1 MTRNPARSTLS
12 HRAVKLPVHD
22 REPHLEV
29 EVKVEI
35 KGKHERKS
43 IIGWLEGQG
52 YVFEKRTLIVDFIEP
67 SRSVTSRVRFEKP
80 IDDSGE
86 PIVTCYMGKK
96 CHPITGDIEEF
107 VRQEQD
113 PDISAATAVDLLVR
127 AIEGNGCAP
136 IPYYTK
142 KRRYFKG
149 NVGGYA
155 ASIAL
160 DKPMGLR
167 KKYASRYLEVEIQL
181 PTSSTREEVA
191 AVVDEINQFIFRIL
205 GEQRKTEISYRR
217 MLKSTWKKRG
227 MLKKTPE
234 AKAA

>member
-1 MTRNPARSTLS
+1 MTRNPAKSTLS
-12 HRAVKLPVHD
+12 HEAVQLPAHD
-22 REPHLEV
+22 RTPHLEV
-29 EVKVEI
+29 ELKVEI
-35 KGKHERKS
+35 KNKAEQNHV
-43 IIGWLEGQG
+43 INWLDGQG
-52 YVFEKRTLIVDFIEP
+52 YLFDKRTLIVDFVEP
-67 SRSVTSRVRFEKP
+67 SRSVTSRVRLEKP
-80 IDDSGE
+80 IDGSGE

-96 CHPITGDIEEF
+96 CHPITGDVEEF

-127 AIEGNGCAP
+127 AIEGNDHAP

-142 KRRYFKG
+142 KRRYYIG

-167 KKYASRYLEVEIQL
+167 KKYATRYLEVEIQL
-181 PTSSTREEVA
+181 PTSSTRDEVA
-191 AVVDEINQFIFRIL
+191 VVVDEIKQFIFRVL
-205 GEQRKTEISYRR
+205 GEHRKTEISYRR

-227 MLKKTPE
+227 MLKKAPKV
-234 AKAA
+234 KAA